1 MLNPTLLKTQL
12 SKFMDSEDVTF
23 TGFPQTTIQS
33 ATLWAD
39 ALEAYVL
46 TITPPVQPSVV
57 TSAKGAF
64 ITSFNAQILAKNV
77 LAGLP
82 LSITSFASALVP
94 GFLPLFIATP
104 PVTPLILLPAYNIG
118 LLGGTAKDVLDIM
131 CPIIDTWFKTGIAV
145 NQNTGVTTTWL

>member
-1 MLNPTLLKTQL
+1 
-12 SKFMDSEDVTF
+12 
-23 TGFPQTTIQS
+23 
-33 ATLWAD
+33 
-39 ALEAYVL
+39 L